1 MADLQ
6 MYRDLYKLDG
16 KVALVAGGAGGIGS
30 AICQGLA
37 GFGAKIVIAD
47 IAPKKEEAEAQ
58 IKDLQAAGAE
68 GWFFGMDVRDV
79 PSLDALVAD
88 ITKQVGTPDILI
100 NCVGTHTEAP
110 AIEYSE
116 KDWDRIFTINL
127 KGAFFLSQAVAK
139 AQMARGGV
147 GKHVHITSVRSHLAL
162 AHRGYVSYVA
172 SKGGLGLMI
181 KQLAVEWAE
190 KGITVNG
197 IAPTFTRTD
206 LVKKYLEDPSF
217 YNPLVARIPLGRV
230 CEPMDIAGLAI
241 FLSSPASDFIN
252 GQNIFIDGGL
262 TACQ

>member
-1 MADLQ
+1 MADLK

-16 KVALVAGGAGGIGS
+16 KIALVAGGAGGIGS

-37 GFGAKIVIAD
+37 AFGAKIVIAD
-47 IAPKKEEAEAQ
+47 IPPKKEEGEAQ
-58 IKDLQAAGAE
+58 LKELGGEGA
-68 GWFFGMDVRDV
+68 FFGMDIRKVG
-79 PSLDALVAD
+79 SLDDLVSD
-88 ITKQVGTPDILI
+88 ITKKVGVPDVLI
-100 NCVGTHTEAP
+100 NCVGTHKEAW
-110 AIEYSE
+110 AVEYSE
-116 KDWDRIFTINL
+116 EDWDRIFNINL

-139 AQMARGGV
+139 AQIARGGK

-162 AHRGYVSYVA
+162 AHRGYISYVA
-172 SKGGLGLMI
+172 SKGGLGLMV

-217 YNPLVARIPLGRV
+217 YNPLVERIPLGRV

-241 FLSSPASDFIN
+241 FLAAPASDFIN